1 MKCQLLYLCL
11 LLSLLFSCE
20 TYLPY
25 PVIADQ
31 EELLKLECTIQN
43 GSPTQ
48 ISVRRTYMITH
59 EHKSQDSDKKMLN
72 SSLEFVVNGQE
83 LEVTQ
88 KVKDTYDL
96 YAVEHE
102 FKAGDVVEVLCTAPG
117 LPDASARTVVPEL
130 PQDLIKDFDIS
141 LEDRKYKGKVTLN
154 YAPDNNLH
162 FTANLIKIS
171 DYEVYHDGIFV
182 NTTSSWF
189 HKEFSYSGEKELTAE
204 VNQSKSY
211 EYADI
216 FGPVETRKLVLV
228 KETLSLEIT
237 VLSKEKY
244 YADKH
249 MQSTSMSPSSYSNV
263 KGGLGCVGSEMI
275 YQYGSFTF
283 E

>member
-11 LLSLLFSCE
+11 LLSLLLSCE

-43 GSPTQ
+43 NKLNQ
-48 ISVRRTYMITH
+48 ISVSRASAITYERRSS
-59 EHKSQDSDKKMLN
+59 ESDDKKLN
-72 SSLEFVVNGQE
+72 SSLKFSVNGRE
-83 LEVTQ
+83 LEVQQTGRGSG
-88 KVKDTYDL
+88 DR

-102 FKAGDVVEVLCTAPG
+102 FKSGDVVEVFCTAPG
-117 LPDASARTVVPEL
+117 LPDASARTVVPEFPL
-130 PQDLIKDFDIS
+130 DIIKDFDVT
-141 LEDRKYKGKVTLN
+141 LEGGKYKGKVTLN

-182 NTTSSWF
+182 NTASSWF

-204 VNQSKSY
+204 VNQSKSA

-216 FGPVETRKLVLV
+216 FGPVVTNKLI

-237 VLSKEKY
+237 ALSKEQY
-244 YADKH
+244 YGNKH
-249 MQSTSMSPSSYSNV
+249 KQSSTMSPSSYSNV
-263 KGGLGCVGSEMI
+263 KGGLGCVGAEMI